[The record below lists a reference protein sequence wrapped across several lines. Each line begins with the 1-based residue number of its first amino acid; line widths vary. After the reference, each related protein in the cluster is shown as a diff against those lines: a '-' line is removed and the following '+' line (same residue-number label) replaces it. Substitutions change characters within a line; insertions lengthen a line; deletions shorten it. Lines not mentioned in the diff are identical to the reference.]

1 MPAGIVR
8 AVTDS
13 PIAARALS
21 FGAVAD
27 TYDRYRPAPPGE
39 AVDWVLP
46 TNAVD
51 VLDLGA
57 GTGAVT
63 RLLRERVPGK
73 VVAAEPD
80 ARMRAGPR
88 PARPATP

>member
-1 MPAGIVR
+1 MI
-8 AVTDS
+8 DS
-13 PIAARALS
+13 PVAARALS

-46 TNAVD
+46 TSAVD

-57 GTGAVT
+57 GTSAVT
-63 RLLRERVPGK
+63 RLLRERL
-73 VVAAEPD
+73 
-80 ARMRAGPR
+80 ARWHGPR
-88 PARPATP
+88 TQLLETPGRRRR